1 MQIRQSQFVGDI
13 PPCRLDPKHPIHR
26 HGHYDRYANCN
37 DDAMERIFRF
47 LCWVCRRT
55 ISVLPDDRL
64 PYWPVSVPM
73 LQKDFEARVQGK
85 SPPKT
90 TQLEVDCLKRAWLRF
105 TQRTAANAACL
116 GQIMQF
122 VNPTAKQIWSSLRQ
136 WGNLSDILLQL
147 ARTFNTSLLKDYLCL
162 RPWAPRMEEG

>member
-13 PPCRLDPKHPIHR
+13 PPCSLNPKHRIHR
-26 HGHYDRYANCN
+26 HGHYDRCANCN
-37 DDAMERIFRF
+37 DEKMESIFRF
-47 LCWVCRRT
+47 LCRLCRRT
-55 ISVLPDDRL
+55 ISVLPDHLL
-64 PYWPVSVPM
+64 PYRTVSVSL

-90 TQLEVDCLKRAWLRF
+90 TPLEEGCLKRAWHRF

-122 VNPTAKQIWSSLRQ
+122 VKPTAKQIWSCLRQ
-136 WGNLSDILLQL
+136 WGNLSAILVQL
-147 ARTFNTSLLKDYLCL
+147 ARAFNTSLLKDYLCL
-162 RPWAPRMEEG
+162 RPWALRTAEG